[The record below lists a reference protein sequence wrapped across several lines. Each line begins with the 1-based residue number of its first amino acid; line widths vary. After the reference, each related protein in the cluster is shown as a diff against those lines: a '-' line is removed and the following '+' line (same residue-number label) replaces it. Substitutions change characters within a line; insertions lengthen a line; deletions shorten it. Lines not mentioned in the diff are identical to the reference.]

1 MLIWVRNAKIGTMIG
16 FLQEKLMLMTWEFH
30 LLSLNLELVLGQMF
44 ALEKLLKLLMNAIKF
59 SQVGPTG
66 NSKFTKTSLRLLEQD
81 LKASTTKMVLFK
93 IKK

>member
-1 MLIWVRNAKIGTMIG
+1 
-16 FLQEKLMLMTWEFH
+16 
-30 LLSLNLELVLGQMF
+30 MF
-44 ALEKLLKLLMNAIKF
+44 ALEKFLKLLMNAIKF

-93 IKK
+93 IKKSKLLLDLTFKQLKEPCNSLILTLTVAI